1 MSTEEN
7 KKAVRRMIEESWNE
21 GKLETMDE
29 LCAPSYGADGF
40 KQTIAGLRRG
50 FPDIHIIIDD
60 MVAEGDKVAYSWHWT
75 GTHTGEYRG
84 VAPTGK
90 TVNVAGMVIY
100 QFADGKLVNDHGVS
114 SPDIRQYL
122 LGS

>member
-1 MSTEEN
+1 
-7 KKAVRRMIEESWNE
+7 
-21 GKLETMDE
+21 
-29 LCAPSYGADGF
+29 
-40 KQTIAGLRRG
+40 
-50 FPDIHIIIDD
+50 

-100 QFADGKLVNDHGVS
+100 QFADSKLVDAHGVS

-122 LGS
+122 LGSQ